1 MTVCNFCSRRESCAI
16 IFSLPFTCKECEEKH
31 YTEVRDDYGITYID
45 ASGKN
50 LKIHNDTV
58 INVVNDSN
66 NICNMEI
73 NKEVIEVI
81 DTNDFKDVRLASLY
95 SQVEYLKNESQE
107 RNTHIR
113 TLLSIIKDCKPLY
126 EDVAQNTLNE
136 NISKGDMDNSE
147 IIDLHTPKDGSE
159 NNDIQ
164 NSTTLEDI
172 STMATSTDYESNESI
187 DFNDLYLQYVRD
199 TGVEG
204 NKSFSLM
211 QQLQEIRA
219 VKNLEYNDII
229 VSRRDNNSINVSEE
243 NYNSSIVTSNN
254 SEFTSACTKNTS
266 WKNNE
271 QFKWEKHL
279 TGLSKIMGKM
289 GYKGRGLGKAEDGI
303 IENTKEIGRESKKKV
318 NK

>member
-1 MTVCNFCSRRESCAI
+1 
-16 IFSLPFTCKECEEKH
+16 
-31 YTEVRDDYGITYID
+31 
-45 ASGKN
+45 
-50 LKIHNDTV
+50 
-58 INVVNDSN
+58 
-66 NICNMEI
+66 
-73 NKEVIEVI
+73 
-81 DTNDFKDVRLASLY
+81 
-95 SQVEYLKNESQE
+95 
-107 RNTHIR
+107 
-113 TLLSIIKDCKPLY
+113 
-126 EDVAQNTLNE
+126 
-136 NISKGDMDNSE
+136 MDNSE

-204 NKSFSLM
+204 DKSFSLM

-243 NYNSSIVTSNN
+243 NYNTSIVTSNN

-271 QFKWEKHL
+271 QFKWEKHS